1 MGKIFENSFLVN
13 SFHAV
18 NKNTGAVYE
27 AASDGYISV
36 KAGDV
41 IVFESP
47 YVDGEY
53 VSLNTI

>member
-1 MGKIFENSFLVN
+1 MNRIYESAYIVN

-18 NKNTGAVYE
+18 NKSTGAVY
-27 AASDGYISV
+27 AADAEGYIDA

-47 YVDGEY
+47 YTLGSY
-53 VSLNTI
+53 VS